1 MNAVVVRLTP
11 REAYHLGIVP
21 DLTHHLERL
30 HQDPVAS
37 GSYGNVY
44 QCKLHYDDGSYT
56 EVALYTLC
64 AVPQLE
70 LSKVG
75 SPLRREIKVWHNLRH
90 PNIVRLLGVTFGFGT
105 TISTVSPWISGGSL
119 HTYLAGS
126 PDLTESA
133 RFRLIEGVVAGLKYL
148 HSFPIVHGDLSSGN
162 VLVDGNGRACLSDF
176 GLCSILGG
184 LHGGSSFVRSTCRP
198 GAIRWAAPELVLNP
212 DTVQPSTASDVFSF
226 GCIMLQILSGQVP
239 WGKVHENAIVVALD
253 KGRNPPRPDNRPI
266 GDRDWAFI
274 ERCFSAADIRPL
286 MDEVVD
292 FISTAIIHEPPGAC
306 YRSSPSVI
314 LS

>member
-1 MNAVVVRLTP
+1 MASVAANKAEPPGALRKGDLARPKPLEAFAASSHMTAIHVSADEECVIPGGTAPDTSLVPGGRLDERSSGSTDTSRGLP
-11 REAYHLGIVP
+11 FRDIP

-56 EVALYTLC
+56 EVAVKAFRLGLAGG

-70 LSKVG
+70 LSK
-75 SPLRREIKVWHNLRH
+75 PLRREIKVWHNLRH

-226 GCIMLQILSGQVP
+226 GCIMLQVG
-239 WGKVHENAIVVALD
+239 
-253 KGRNPPRPDNRPI
+253 
-266 GDRDWAFI
+266 
-274 ERCFSAADIRPL
+274 
-286 MDEVVD
+286 
-292 FISTAIIHEPPGAC
+292 
-306 YRSSPSVI
+306 
-314 LS
+314 